1 MEKGEIDQKV
11 AELSRSGSNPA
22 LRGVL
27 FAQMYMKI
35 GKNTNEHFWSKNNHL
50 RILGLNF
57 IQIVMMMLWHG

>member
-35 GKNTNEHFWSKNNHL
+35 GKNWNENFWSKNIYL
-50 RILGLNF
+50 RI
-57 IQIVMMMLWHG
+57 I

>member
-35 GKNTNEHFWSKNNHL
+35 GKNTII
-50 RILGLNF
+50 RIIRMIIF
-57 IQIVMMMLWHG
+57 EAKIITFRI